1 MNCWSVPGKVKS
13 FSISL
18 QDWLKSLKKW
28 SEVQDF
34 KRPQRW
40 RSIIEKTGNGA
51 CFTAR
56 QTAAFPIVHRLSSG
70 SGCALMRLCTINMIS
85 MPFKSMKSEGC
96 MFHSHQAITEMGKAL
111 SLHLKAFHQKPIR
124 LSIPAGKRPN
134 VSERRECC
142 DRILN

>member
-18 QDWLKSLKKW
+18 QDWLKSLEKW

-40 RSIIEKTGNGA
+40 TVDYWKKQVTCVSQQGRLQPFPSCTESHQGA
-51 CFTAR
+51 
-56 QTAAFPIVHRLSSG
+56 AALWWDCVPSTWSACHSNQWKVRV
-70 SGCALMRLCTINMIS
+70 
-85 MPFKSMKSEGC
+85 C